1 MRCNPRQCF
10 VALLV
15 ICTATACPVVAQEIP
30 DDMEGMANYL
40 GFRGADITKLL
51 QGEVIEVKETI
62 EEGSDKE
69 MAVGVAILLPTTL
82 DKAVEI
88 LRSGRRFAVDP
99 NVIDYRRLSRDGPSE
114 ADFADLGYTADE
126 IKEVQQLLKVKA
138 GSKFNFSQAEVERFQ
153 RLAKELKGKNVKKDP
168 SVREAVNAELRA
180 VLLERYLAY
189 RQGGLEAIEPYSR
202 GKKKQ
207 SSPAEELTLA
217 VNEDELRDERLAPMI
232 RENQQAWIKYPQ
244 GDREGI
250 ENDFFWAKTDVQGRP
265 CLVLTHVMSFQDAK
279 GGLIAERQFYVGHD
293 YNSLNLVMGA
303 VPVEG
308 GIVLFYRN
316 RTFTDQ
322 VAGFGSDMKKG
333 IGRGQM
339 HKTIVKLFREAQ
351 RQLEQGELE

>member
-1 MRCNPRQCF
+1 MRCNPLLCF
-10 VALLV
+10 FALLV
-15 ICTATACPVVAQEIP
+15 MFTASACPVVAQEIP
-30 DDMEGMANYL
+30 DDIEGMASYL
-40 GFRGADITKLL
+40 GFRGADVSKLL
-51 QGEVIEVKETI
+51 RGEVIEVKGQI

-82 DKAVEI
+82 DKAMEI
-88 LRSGRRFAVDP
+88 IRSGRRFAVDP
-99 NVIDYRRLSRDGPSE
+99 SVIDYRRMSRGAPSE

-126 IKEVQQLLKVKA
+126 VKEVQQLLKVKA
-138 GSKFNFSQAEVERFQ
+138 GSKFNVSQAEVERFR
-153 RLAKELKGKNVKKDP
+153 RLAKALKGKNVKKDP

-180 VLLERYLAY
+180 ILLERYLAY

-217 VNEDELRDERLAPMI
+217 VNEDALRDERLAPLI
-232 RENQQAWIKYPQ
+232 RENQQAWINYPE
-244 GDREGI
+244 GGGEGI

-265 CLVLTHVMSFQDAK
+265 CFVLTHVMSFQDSK

-308 GIVLFYRN
+308 GIVMFYRN

-339 HKTIVKLFREAQ
+339 HKTIVKLFKEAE